1 MLKKVGN
8 YFEMKRIFVF
18 FLCAVILLMT
28 ACTPAPTEPSDEDTR
43 AASIVRMCEQA
54 GLSVGQAKELLD
66 VLKTLGYT
74 GEVLF
79 AYPAIDED
87 DAEYLHVWIGERTV
101 DVYYAADGHIRL
113 IKQSG
118 ILLYGDE
125 QVPSD
130 ESGKAPTKPN
140 EREPDEPVPSEQPTE
155 PSEPTEPEQPPAET
169 TLTLDDMS
177 AQVMAGGEAHVR
189 VYGRAG
195 EQYRITVYLK
205 SGASTAKGLEDKT
218 PDAEGLITWEWN
230 VSSRTTPG
238 DYRIVIERISDERDA
253 LELPFTISSKVE

>member
-1 MLKKVGN
+1 
-8 YFEMKRIFVF
+8 
-18 FLCAVILLMT
+18 
-28 ACTPAPTEPSDEDTR
+28 
-43 AASIVRMCEQA
+43 MCEQA

-79 AYPAIDED
+79 AYPATDED

-125 QVPSD
+125 QAPSD
-130 ESGKAPTKPN
+130 EGGEA
-140 EREPDEPVPSEQPTE
+140 PSEPE
-155 PSEPTEPEQPPAET
+155 EPTEPEQPPVET
-169 TLTLDDMS
+169 TLTLDDAS
-177 AQVMAGGEAHVR
+177 AQVIAGDGAHVR
-189 VYGRAG
+189 VHGRAG
-195 EQYRITVYLK
+195 EQYRIKVYLK
-205 SGASTAKGLEDKT
+205 SGASSAKGLEPKIADE
-218 PDAEGLITWEWN
+218 DGLITWEWK

-253 LELPFTISSKVE
+253 LELPFTVLPKVE

>member
-43 AASIVRMCEQA
+43 AVSIVRMCEQA

-79 AYPAIDED
+79 AYPATDEE
-87 DAEYLHVWIGERTV
+87 DAEYLHIWIGERTV
-101 DVYYAADGHIRL
+101 DVYYTADGHIRL
-113 IKQSG
+113 IMQSG

-125 QVPSD
+125 QAPFD
-130 ESGKAPTKPN
+130 EGGEA
-140 EREPDEPVPSEQPTE
+140 PSELE
-155 PSEPTEPEQPPAET
+155 EPTEPEQPPVET

-177 AQVMAGGEAHVR
+177 AQVMAGSEAHVR
-189 VYGRAG
+189 VHGRAG
-195 EQYRITVYLK
+195 EQYRIKVYLK
-205 SGASTAKGLEDKT
+205 SGASSAKGLEPKIADG
-218 PDAEGLITWEWN
+218 DGLIVWEWK

-238 DYRIVIERISDERDA
+238 DYRIVIARISDERDA
-253 LELPFTISSKVE
+253 LELPFTVLPKVE